1 MPKGSKENG
10 ENGENGENL
19 KKLFDDNFL
28 GEQFSAHLYP

>member
-10 ENGENGENL
+10 ENWENL

-28 GEQFSAHLYP
+28 GEQWRSPL